1 MAGKGSRPGERR
13 GGRKKGTPNRWTS
26 LLAAKAEAAAAGLD
40 GEQPLDYLLRIM
52 RDPSTEPHRRDAAA
66 KAAAPYIHPQ
76 LQAVAHR
83 MLDASGAPLTPTI
96 NLVIHPP
103 PKPVEAP
110 RPRLMHEGAKDGET
124 VQ

>member
-13 GGRKKGTPNRWTS
+13 GGRKKGTPNRRTS
-26 LLAAKAEAAAAGLD
+26 VLAAKAEAAAAGVD

-52 RDPSTEPHRRDAAA
+52 RDPTTEPHRRDAAA

-83 MLDASGAPLTPTI
+83 MLDASGAPLTPALNFTL
-96 NLVIHPP
+96 NAPP
-103 PKPVEAP
+103 ASLK
-110 RPRLMHEGAKDGET
+110 
-124 VQ
+124 

>member
-1 MAGKGSRPGERR
+1 M
-13 GGRKKGTPNRWTS
+13 
-26 LLAAKAEAAAAGLD
+26 LAAKAEAAAAGLD

-83 MLDASGAPLTPTI
+83 MLDASGAPLRPVINLTI
-96 NLVIHPP
+96 NGPAAS
-103 PKPVEAP
+103 VEPP
-110 RPRLMHEGAKDGET
+110 RPKLTSDGPKQDET